1 MNLPKTSS
9 PTTAANATRSPSLAA
24 PHAKMA
30 PDPPMTIFASS
41 TSRSACPNAG
51 TTVFADQ
58 HEVRV
63 GVTEHQDIEARHA
76 EQRTGRAGS
85 LSFDA

>member
-30 PDPPMTIFASS
+30 PDPPTTIFASS

-51 TTVFADQ
+51 TTDSPTQ
-58 HEVRV
+58 HEVRI

-76 EQRTGRAGS
+76 TQRTGRTGAV
-85 LSFDA
+85 SFDA